1 MSVDDRP
8 AVEIRI
14 AEPADGVALVGAI
27 EQIDRETEYL
37 GVAGERLAWAD
48 RPAAM
53 LDDFRRTG
61 DGVYLIAADGD
72 AIVGYLGALAGHY
85 RSTRGVLSIPHIG
98 VRQAHRRHGIAR
110 RLLSALEASARERG
124 AHRIDLSVDDD
135 NAPARALYRACGFV
149 EEGHVRE
156 AVLERDG
163 WRSYIALAKLLDGG
177 SRALAPVTSERRSR
191 PDSIAVRFRP
201 AVETDAAA
209 LRDWELALLAA
220 PPSLLKSPEEV
231 APLER
236 FQDDLGRVCASA
248 QHFLVVA
255 LTDVGGAERV
265 VGLLAVSAKPG
276 ARLQYDLAIVVNV
289 LTDYRALGIG
299 RRLFAIGEDWARA
312 RQAHRLSTTVHA
324 ANDCG
329 LRFAAAMGF
338 VQEAVMRRYARFGEV
353 HVDLLGLAKFLPA
366 A

>member
-1 MSVDDRP
+1 MSADDRP

-14 AEPADGVALVGAI
+14 AEPADGPALIGAI
-27 EQIDRETEYL
+27 EQIDGETEYL
-37 GVAGERLAWAD
+37 GTAGERLAWAD

-53 LDDFRRTG
+53 LVELRRTG
-61 DGVYLIAADGD
+61 NGVYLIATAGD
-72 AIVGYLGALAGHY
+72 APVGYVGALAGHY

-98 VRQAHRRHGIAR
+98 VRRAHRRHGIGA
-110 RLLSALEASARERG
+110 RLLSALEAWGRARG

-135 NAPARALYRACGFV
+135 NAPARALYRSSGYV

-177 SRALAPVTSERRSR
+177 SRAMAPVTIERRPR

-201 AVETDAAA
+201 AVEADAAA

-220 PPSLLKSPEEV
+220 PPPLLKAPDEV
-231 APLER
+231 ATPAR
-236 FQDDLGRVCASA
+236 FGDDLRTVCASA
-248 QHFLVVA
+248 LHFVVVA
-255 LTDVGGAERV
+255 MTDVDGAERV
-265 VGLLAVSAKPG
+265 VGLLAMSAKPG
-276 ARLQYDLAIVVNV
+276 ARLQHDLAIVVNV
-289 LTDYRALGIG
+289 LADYRALGIG

-338 VQEAVMRRYARFGEV
+338 TPEVVMRRYARFGDV